1 MKPPSSGEE
10 IKRAREG
17 RRALV
22 EYGGGAWK
30 VSLRCADAR
39 ATSIDRCFPTTT
51 TTLLYAFHKGE
62 YFCLQKVNAQ
72 ERAAF
77 YVLASFFASL
87 SFLLFFF
94 LFHER
99 SRRES
104 FQGRRVEFDA
114 FWWSVAITFAR
125 EVRHFRVS
133 YPNGGPTST
142 TRESSF

>member
-1 MKPPSSGEE
+1 MFSQ
-10 IKRAREG
+10 
-17 RRALV
+17 RRVFL
-22 EYGGGAWK
+22 
-30 VSLRCADAR
+30 S
-39 ATSIDRCFPTTT
+39 
-51 TTLLYAFHKGE
+51 
-62 YFCLQKVNAQ
+62 LQKVNAQ

-94 LFHER
+94 LFHKR

-104 FQGRRVEFDA
+104 FQGRIVEFDA
-114 FWWSVAITFAR
+114 FGGVLAIVFAR

>member
-1 MKPPSSGEE
+1 MM
-10 IKRAREG
+10 RARH
-17 RRALV
+17 R
-22 EYGGGAWK
+22 
-30 VSLRCADAR
+30 
-39 ATSIDRCFPTTT
+39 SIDVFTKESIFVSPKSKRTRKSSFLRFGF
-51 TTLLYAFHKGE
+51 LL
-62 YFCLQKVNAQ
+62 LP
-72 ERAAF
+72 
-77 YVLASFFASL
+77 ASL

-94 LFHER
+94 LFHKR

-114 FWWSVAITFAR
+114 FGGVLAIVFAR

>member
-22 EYGGGAWK
+22 EYGAALLK
-30 VSLRCADAR
+30 VSLRCDDAR

-94 LFHER
+94 LFHKR

-114 FWWSVAITFAR
+114 FGGVLAIVFAR